1 MGIKSLDDLYLLAL
15 EKIKKLVM
23 DILRGVE
30 KEVKK

>member
-23 DILRGVE
+23 DILRVSRR
-30 KEVKK
+30 K